1 MLLATRLAAKT
12 DSLRGIEAHTH
23 TVTLTLPPVLD
34 SSLCREFWEAVQQA
48 RDTTIKVIID
58 LEKTVSIRDS
68 GYTLLWMLKDSL
80 NKEPADLLLIGC
92 HPNLKKALQLRGFG
106 PHFTLL

>member
-12 DSLRGIEAHTH
+12 VPLSGGEHHVPL
-23 TVTLTLPPVLD
+23 VTLTLPSILD
-34 SSLCREFWEAVQQA
+34 SSLCREFWETAQQA
-48 RDTTIKVIID
+48 RDTGIKVIIN

-80 NKEPADLLLIGC
+80 NKEPADLLLMGC
-92 HPNLKKALQLRGFG
+92 HPNLKKALQLRGFES
-106 PHFTLL
+106 HFTLL